1 MSARVLVLMGNS
13 LFAKGVFNR
22 LRLYLEESE
31 LHIVDPCLP
40 DALQQV
46 IDAHPSVLILD
57 EGDPQVLKNF
67 SLDILMASVPDLKLI
82 RLNPRSPHIQVIHWE
97 KQLISDTH
105 DLIGIIGQA
114 NGMPN
119 EPSASS
125 GNLAFSPIS
134 DGG

>member
-22 LRLYLEESE
+22 MRQYLNESE
-31 LHIVDPCLP
+31 LRIVDSYLP

-46 IDAHPSVLILD
+46 IEAHPSVLILD
-57 EGDPQVLKNF
+57 DGDPEVLKNF
-67 SLDILMASVPDLKLI
+67 SLDLVMASVPDLKLI
-82 RLNPRSPHIQVIHWE
+82 RLDPRSPHIQVIDWE

-105 DLIGIIGQA
+105 DLIRIIGQA

-119 EPSASS
+119 EPWASS